1 MGSFLHVLF
10 PTFDRP
16 ERAREL
22 VRQLA
27 AQTYRDFDVVCI
39 DHGTVPVEFQG
50 AERERLTVVRAG
62 AELWWAGAMNA
73 GLEEILPRAGSGDAV
88 VTINDDVRVGPEYL
102 AALAGAAAEHP
113 RALVG
118 SVCIDDLTRTVRYA
132 ELRLRWLRA
141 EFASSYR
148 DRTPDALPAGA
159 VLDCDVLSGRGTLI
173 PVRALRDV
181 GLFDERRLPHYSA
194 DYELSW
200 RARRAGYRLVCAAD
214 ARVGTGWGRRG
225 NVRSGLAGYVLD
237 RRLPGNL
244 LTTYAFARSCFDR
257 PYALWYT
264 ALTGA
269 RLVAGYTFE
278 RRGPR

>member
-1 MGSFLHVLF
+1 MAPFVHILF
-10 PTFDRP
+10 PTYDRP
-16 ERAREL
+16 DRAREL

-27 AQTYRDFDVVCI
+27 AQTYRDFDVTCV
-39 DHGTVPVEFQG
+39 DHGRAPVGFSDLPD
-50 AERERLTVVRAG
+50 ARLTAVRAG
-62 AELWWAGAMNA
+62 TDMWWTGAMNA
-73 GLEEILPRAGSGDAV
+73 GLARILAQAGDSDAV
-88 VTINDDVRVGPEYL
+88 LTMNDDVRIGPEYL
-102 AALAGAAAEHP
+102 GALVAAATSHP

-132 ELRLRWLRA
+132 ELRLLWLRA

-173 PVRALRDV
+173 PVRTFRDV

-214 ARVGTGWGRRG
+214 ARVGTDWGRRG
-225 NVRSGLAGYVLD
+225 DVRSGLAAYVLD

-264 ALTGA
+264 SLAGA
-269 RLVAGYTFE
+269 RLVAGYALE